1 MKPYIIPTLAIG
13 LFVSSAQ
20 GQDKPDLT
28 NPKQR
33 SSYAIGLDI
42 ATNLKARD
50 IDLDPKALA
59 AGIADALADK
69 PALKPE
75 EVREVLLKLQ
85 QEMMAKGETKNK
97 ADAEKNQKAGDAF
110 LAENGKKEG
119 VKTTASGLQY
129 KVLKSGS
136 GASPKKTDSVKVH
149 YHGTLIDGKVF
160 DSSVQRGEPVT
171 FQVVDG
177 GLIPGWVEALQ
188 LMKVGDKWQL
198 FIPAKLAYGE
208 RVPDPVIGPNATL
221 IFEGELLCSEKEK

>member
-1 MKPYIIPTLAIG
+1 MKPYLLSILAVG
-13 LFVSSAQ
+13 WFVSSAL

-33 SSYAIGLDI
+33 TSYAIGLDI
-42 ATNLKARD
+42 AANLKARE
-50 IDLDPKALA
+50 IDLDAKALA

-69 PALKPE
+69 PALKPD
-75 EVREVLLKLQ
+75 EVREVLMKLQ
-85 QEMMAKGETKNK
+85 QEMMAKGDVKNK
-97 ADAEKNQKAGDAF
+97 ADAEKNLKAGDAF

-119 VKTTASGLQY
+119 VTTTTSGLQY

-171 FQVVDG
+171 FQVDG
-177 GLIPGWVEALQ
+177 VIPGWVEALQ

-198 FIPAKLAYGE
+198 FIPSKLAYAE
-208 RVPDPVIGPNATL
+208 RSPDPTIGPNATL
-221 IFEGELLCSEKEK
+221 VFEVELLGIEK